1 MDLYPSSL
9 CGAIQI
15 HILAATCWNAHRD
28 LVCHSFLEIL
38 TLSIQKAL
46 LLAQLVFS
54 AESSY
59 TNGLSAND
67 LLKEA
72 STNAQ
77 VQLQKEQKDIE
88 QSLSAIVDVQ
98 VST

>member
-1 MDLYPSSL
+1 
-9 CGAIQI
+9 
-15 HILAATCWNAHRD
+15 
-28 LVCHSFLEIL
+28 LVRHSFLEIL
-38 TLSIQKAL
+38 TLSIQRAL
-46 LLAQLVFS
+46 LLAQLVSF
-54 AESSY
+54 AESPY
-59 TNGLSAND
+59 TNGLSSND

-98 VST
+98 VSTQGF